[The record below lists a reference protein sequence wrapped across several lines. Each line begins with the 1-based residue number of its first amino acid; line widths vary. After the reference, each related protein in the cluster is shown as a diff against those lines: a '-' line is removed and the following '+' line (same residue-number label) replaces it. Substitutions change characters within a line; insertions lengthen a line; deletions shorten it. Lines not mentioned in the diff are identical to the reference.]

1 MIKRPSILYIVS
13 LVALLVLV
21 ALALGPGRSLVPQR
35 GASREQP
42 QIPPNVSFQ
51 LENLTAPPSDHAI
64 DWGIFRVIPAQ
75 MWQQENSVLR
85 RTNTVPDSTP
95 FASPSPLIDISSTEQ
110 AKSLFP
116 IFYEPNFVPSG
127 FFVSQVE
134 GRKTGRGAYP
144 VNIDQRQVVTTYYD
158 LTVTYRHGD
167 GRQFSFTQGIR
178 DIPVPIDN
186 PVDNPRREV
195 RLGMVQ
201 TQNAVFD
208 LDTANVVN
216 GDASIRWGSSGIYID
231 VRGKRTELETL
242 FRVAESVKAGG

>member
-1 MIKRPSILYIVS
+1 MTKRPSVLYIAS

-21 ALALGPGRSLVPQR
+21 ALALGPGRSLMPQR
-35 GASREQP
+35 GASRGQP
-42 QIPPNVSFQ
+42 QTQPNASFQ
-51 LENLTAPPSDHAI
+51 LENLTAPPSDRAI

-75 MWQQENSVLR
+75 MWQPEISVLR

-95 FASPSPLIDISSTEQ
+95 VPSPSPLIEISSMVQ
-110 AKSLFP
+110 AKGLFP
-116 IFYEPNFVPSG
+116 VFYEPTFVPIG
-127 FFVSQVE
+127 FAVSQVE

-144 VNIDQRQVVTTYYD
+144 VNVGQRQVVTTYYD
-158 LTVTYRHGD
+158 LTITYRHGD

-208 LDTANVVN
+208 LDTVSVVN
-216 GDASIRWGSSGIYID
+216 GDASIRWGSSGVYID
-231 VRGKRTELETL
+231 VRGKRAELETL